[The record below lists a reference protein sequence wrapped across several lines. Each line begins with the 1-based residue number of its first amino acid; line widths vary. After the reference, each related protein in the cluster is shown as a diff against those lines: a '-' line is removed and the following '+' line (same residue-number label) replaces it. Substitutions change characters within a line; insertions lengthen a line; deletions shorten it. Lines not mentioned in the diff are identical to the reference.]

1 MINIV
6 YLIGNL
12 GAGGAEKLVCDL
24 AIGLEKSKFKV
35 SIIAIGHYKDEQFE
49 RNRIDLLRQNG
60 VDVKIVSKKPHG
72 NRLSTIRKLRG
83 VFKADRPDIIHSHLF
98 TGIFYGAVASIG
110 IKTHMVITYHSTS
123 GFGVK
128 DKVISRIFSR
138 KYDRIIAVSE
148 SVKIFV
154 HNFFKIPDQKIVT
167 IYNGTDTK
175 RFFDSKIE
183 YEETSNDR
191 TDITFGCV
199 GRISEAKGY
208 KYLVEALAKL
218 EKKILQNITV
228 KIAGDG
234 PLREE
239 MEEMVKKNNLEDH
252 VEFVGNLT
260 DIPKFLCNVD
270 VYIMPSLW
278 EGFGISLIE
287 AMAAGKPLIVSDI
300 PVFKE
305 ILGVE
310 KLNMLT
316 GFSDTIFGTIFEV
329 GNSQALANAIERMIE
344 NREKWPKFGKNSYE
358 RAKSFDISKTVEQ
371 HEKLYMNI
379 VQKDKK

>member
-1 MINIV
+1 
-6 YLIGNL
+6 
-12 GAGGAEKLVCDL
+12 
-24 AIGLEKSKFKV
+24 V
-35 SIIAIGHYKDEQFE
+35 SIITFGHSKDEQFE
-49 RNRIDLLRQNG
+49 RKRIDLLRQNG
-60 VDVKIVSKKPHG
+60 IEVKILPKIPHRNR
-72 NRLSTIRKLRG
+72 NRLSTIKNLRKIL
-83 VFKADRPDIIHSHLF
+83 KMDPPDLIHAHLI
-98 TGIFYGAVASIG
+98 TGILYGKISRLWMKVPMI
-110 IKTHMVITYHSTS
+110 ITYHNTS

-148 SVKIFV
+148 SVKNFV

-191 TDITFGCV
+191 TDITFGCI
-199 GRISEAKGY
+199 GRIAEQKGY

-218 EKKILQNITV
+218 EKKVLQNITV

-278 EGFGISLIE
+278 EGFSVALIE
-287 AMAAGKPLIVSDI
+287 GMASGKPIILSNI
-300 PVFKE
+300 PSFTE
-305 ILGVE
+305 MLGLK
-310 KLNMLT
+310 KLNMSN
-316 GFSDTIFGTIFEV
+316 GFSDTIFGAIFEV
-329 GNSQALANAIERMIE
+329 GNSQALANAIEWMIE
-344 NREKWPKFGKNSYE
+344 NQGKWPEFGKNSYK
-358 RAKSFDISKTVEQ
+358 RAKLFDISKTVEQ

-379 VQKDKK
+379 VQKDRK